1 MNIIQI
7 FKQFPTQESCVKYLE
22 EKRWHGKPICVYC
35 GSDKVSSHK
44 EKTQSS
50 RLQCLACKRSFS
62 VTMGTIFHDSR
73 LPLQK
78 WFLAISLILNAKKGI
93 SSRQLA
99 RDLEVQ
105 VNTAW
110 SMGHRIR
117 KAMQQNESLS
127 LKGIV
132 EMDETYVGG
141 KPRKEVKKDNDKD
154 NDNTPTNKRGRGTKK
169 QAVVG
174 MIERKGSVKAQVA
187 HNNKLGFSVMSSLV
201 RKNIATKEAILC
213 TDEFKAY
220 SKMHTIIEHK
230 QVDHSAGIYSV
241 NGISTNCMESFWAIL
256 KRGIIG
262 QFHKVS
268 KKYLNKYL
276 DEFCWRFNNREN
288 DFAFEDMLGNILVFS
303 R

>member
-7 FKQFPTQESCVKYLE
+7 FKQFPTQESCIKYLE
-22 EKRWHGKPICVYC
+22 EKRWHGEPVCPYC
-35 GSDKVSSHK
+35 GSKRISSHAEK
-44 EKTQSS
+44 ERTS
-50 RLQCLACKRSFS
+50 RLQCLACQRSFS

-117 KAMQQNESLS
+117 KAMQQDEGLL

-141 KPRKEVKKDNDKD
+141 KPRKETKQNDNDDD
-154 NDNTPTNKRGRGTKK
+154 NKPAINKRGRGTKK
-169 QAVVG
+169 QAVIG
-174 MIERKGSVKAQVA
+174 MIERKGNVKASVA

-201 RKNIATKEAILC
+201 RKNVATKDAILC

-268 KKYLNKYL
+268 KKYLYKYL

-288 DFAFEDMLGNILVFS
+288 DFAFDDLISNMLLL
-303 R
+303 

>member
-7 FKQFPTQESCVKYLE
+7 FKQFPSQDDCIRYLE
-22 EKRWHGKPICVYC
+22 QKRWSEKPLCIYC
-35 GSDKVSSHK
+35 GGERISRHQ
-44 EKTQSS
+44 EKNRSS
-50 RLQCLACKRSFS
+50 RLQCLDCKKSFS

-99 RDLEVQ
+99 RDLEVH
-105 VNTAW
+105 VETAW
-110 SMGHRIR
+110 TMSHRIR
-117 KAMQQNESLS
+117 NAMTQNENML

-132 EMDETYVGG
+132 EMDETYIGG
-141 KPRKEVKKDNDKD
+141 KPRKESKKKDDD
-154 NDNTPTNKRGRGTKK
+154 NDYPKNKRGRGTKK

-174 MIERKGSVKAQVA
+174 MIERKGNVKVEAVK
-187 HNNKLGFSVMSSLV
+187 NNKLTFTILSELV
-201 RKNIATKEAILC
+201 RKHVDTKQTVLC
-213 TDEFKAY
+213 TDEFKGY
-220 SKMHTIIEHK
+220 SKMKTFVEHK
-230 QVDHSAGIYSV
+230 QIDHSSFV
-241 NGISTNCMESFWAIL
+241 WSLNGISTNCMESFWAIL

-276 DEFCWRFNNREN
+276 DEFCWRFNNRKN
-288 DFAFEDMLGNILVFS
+288 KFIFDALLNNMIFI
-303 R
+303 

>member
-1 MNIIQI
+1 
-7 FKQFPTQESCVKYLE
+7 
-22 EKRWHGKPICVYC
+22 
-35 GSDKVSSHK
+35 
-44 EKTQSS
+44 
-50 RLQCLACKRSFS
+50 
-62 VTMGTIFHDSR
+62 MGTIFHDSR

-99 RDLEVQ
+99 RDIEVH
-105 VNTAW
+105 VETAW

-117 KAMQQNESLS
+117 KAMQQDEGLL

-141 KPRKEVKKDNDKD
+141 KPRKEAKRDKD
-154 NDNTPTNKRGRGTKK
+154 DDNEMPTINKRGRGTKK

-174 MIERKGSVKAQVA
+174 MIERKGSVKAQMA
-187 HNNKLGFSVMSSLV
+187 NNNKLGFSVLADLV
-201 RKNIATKEAILC
+201 RKSVDTKQAILY

-220 SKMHTIIEHK
+220 SQMHSIIEHK
-230 QVDHSAGIYSV
+230 QIDHSAGIYSI

-256 KRGIIG
+256 KRGIMG

-268 KKYLNKYL
+268 KKHLQKYL
-276 DEFCWRFNNREN
+276 DEFCWRFNNRKNEN
-288 DFAFEDMLGNILVFS
+288 SFENLIGNMLLFN

>member
-7 FKQFPTQESCVKYLE
+7 FKQFPTQESCIKYLE
-22 EKRWHGKPICVYC
+22 EKRWNGEPICPYC
-35 GSDKVSSHK
+35 GSKNTYKLVHNERYRHHCNDCRK
-44 EKTQSS
+44 
-50 RLQCLACKRSFS
+50 SFS
-62 VTMGTIFHDSR
+62 VTVGTIFDDSR

-99 RDLEVQ
+99 RDIDVQ
-105 VNTAW
+105 SRTAW

-117 KAMQQNESLS
+117 KAMQQDDSLL

-141 KPRKEVKKDNDKD
+141 KPRKEAKKDDNKNDK
-154 NDNTPTNKRGRGTKK
+154 NKRGRGTKK

-174 MIERKGSVKAQVA
+174 MIERKGNVKVQMAI
-187 HNNKLGFSVMSSLV
+187 NNKLGFSILADLV
-201 RKNIATKEAILC
+201 RKNIATNEAVLY

-220 SKMHTIIEHK
+220 SQMHNIIEHK
-230 QVDHSAGIYSV
+230 QIDHSAGVYSI
-241 NGISTNCMESFWAIL
+241 NGISTNCMESFWAIV
-256 KRGIIG
+256 KRGIMG

-268 KKYLNKYL
+268 KKYLQKYL
-276 DEFCWRFNNREN
+276 DEFCWRFNNRDN
-288 DFAFEDMLGNILVFS
+288 TFAFDCLIDNMLFTS
-303 R
+303 

>member
-22 EKRWHGKPICVYC
+22 DKRWHGKPVCVYC
-35 GSDKVSSHK
+35 GRDKVSSHH
-44 EKTQSS
+44 EKNRSS
-50 RLQCLACKRSFS
+50 RLQCSACKKSFS

-99 RDLEVQ
+99 RDLEVH
-105 VNTAW
+105 VETAW

-117 KAMQQNESLS
+117 KAMQQDEGLL

-141 KPRKEVKKDNDKD
+141 KPRKEAKKKDNDDD
-154 NDNTPTNKRGRGTKK
+154 NKPAANKRGRGTKK

-174 MIERKGSVKAQVA
+174 MIERKGNVKAQMA
-187 HNNKLGFSVMSSLV
+187 NNNKLTFKILSAIV
-201 RKNIATKEAILC
+201 RKHIDTAKTTLC

-220 SKMHTIIEHK
+220 SKMQSIIEHK
-230 QVDHSAGIYSV
+230 QIDHSAGIYSI
-241 NGISTNCMESFWAIL
+241 NGISTNCMESFWVIL

-288 DFAFEDMLGNILVFS
+288 EFAFENMLGNMLLFS